1 MANLLRKIFF
11 GFPILSG
18 LVAFLIAG
26 IFGLFLSYKEYQLRL
41 FDDNKAIAD
50 LGELIEE
57 RIQSVLFTANSSAK
71 ILAYLAQNN
80 GLNEDFDQIGSS
92 IIENIDILDQIQLLD
107 SGTIVASY
115 PLTGR
120 EKILGYNILQDT
132 SRSEEALEAI
142 KRKDFYVAGPFELK
156 QGGFAIIGRLPI
168 FENEE
173 FKGFASVIID
183 WEDFKNET
191 ISPFIQTEKYTID
204 LLKTNPK
211 SLKTASLLQSSFEN
225 LSGPLIEVPI
235 NEGNW
240 TIKIQMNKN
249 DAFNEIIFIEIVR
262 FLTAILLGILVW
274 NFTKQPSILQ
284 RKIAETTKE
293 LQVSNQRFEYA
304 SQASSEMIWDWDIQS
319 DRVYRSPNFEKHLG
333 FTTEELN
340 SDSDFWFSL
349 FHPDD
354 KEENLKNF
362 QSLLKSDQTFWE
374 ADTRI
379 RTKTGDYIYVLE
391 KAFVIRNKFGKPI
404 RIIGSTQN
412 ITGRKLREK
421 ELQSA
426 NQKLQSAI
434 EELEISQQKYSML
447 FEITPT
453 PILVHDSKTLKI
465 LDVNR
470 AAVQKYGYSREEFLS
485 MTIMDIRPKK
495 DIPSLLQNLAE
506 FKQSNQ
512 EDFKRLAKHVKKN
525 GEIMDVEISPA
536 TIKTME
542 MEASMAL
549 VNDLTDKISYI
560 HKIEEQNK
568 TFKEIAWIQS
578 HVVRAP
584 LARILGLVTLL
595 ETSSEKLSDENK
607 ELVNF
612 ISVSAHELDGIIRD
626 IGKKLDLMAKNESKE
641 KESKLNANS

>member
-1 MANLLRKIFF
+1 
-11 GFPILSG
+11 

-41 FDDNKAIAD
+41 FDDKKAITD

-115 PLTGR
+115 PITGR

-168 FENEE
+168 FEKEE

-183 WEDFKNET
+183 WEEFKNET
-191 ISPFIQTEKYTID
+191 INPFFQTEKYTID

-211 SLKTASLLQSSFEN
+211 SLKTVSLLQSSFEN

-235 NEGNW
+235 YEGNW
-240 TIKIQMNKN
+240 TIKIQLNKN
-249 DAFNEIIFIEIVR
+249 DALDEILLAIIVR
-262 FLTAILLGILVW
+262 ILTAILLGILVW
-274 NFTKQPSILQ
+274 NFTKQPSLLQ
-284 RKIAETTKE
+284 KKVLETTQE

-304 SQASSEMIWDWDIQS
+304 SLASSEMIWDWDIQS

-354 KEENLKNF
+354 REENLKNF
-362 QSLLKSDQTFWE
+362 QKFLKSDQILWE
-374 ADTRI
+374 SETRI
-379 RTKTGDYIYVLE
+379 RTKSGEYIYVLE
-391 KAFVIRNKFGKPI
+391 KSFVVRNRYGKPI

-412 ITGRKLREK
+412 ITGRKIREK
-421 ELQSA
+421 ELQDT
-426 NQKLQSAI
+426 NQKLQSVI

-447 FEITPT
+447 FDLTPT
-453 PILVHDSKTLKI
+453 PILVHDSKTLQI
-465 LDVNR
+465 LDVNK
-470 AAVQKYGYSREEFLS
+470 AAIQKYGYSKEEFLALN
-485 MTIMDIRPKK
+485 IMDIRPEKEVP
-495 DIPSLLQNLAE
+495 DLLHYLEE
-506 FKQSNQ
+506 FKKSKK
-512 EDFKRLAKHVKKN
+512 EGYTRLAKHLKKN

-536 TIKTME
+536 IIKTND
-542 MEASMAL
+542 MEAAMAL

-560 HKIEEQNK
+560 RKIEDQNK

-584 LARILGLVTLL
+584 LARIMGLVTLL
-595 ETSSEKLSDENK
+595 ENSSEQLSEENR

-612 ISVSAHELDGIIRD
+612 ISISANELDTIIRE
-626 IGKKLDLMAKNESKE
+626 IGKKLDIIALNEE
-641 KESKLNANS
+641 KDATNYSGNNS

>member
-41 FDDNKAIAD
+41 LDDNKATAD

-92 IIENIDILDQIQLLD
+92 IIENIGILDQIQLLD

-115 PLTGR
+115 PITGR

-142 KRKDFYVAGPFELK
+142 KRKDFYAAGPFELK
-156 QGGFAIIGRLPI
+156 QGGYAIIGRLPI

-191 ISPFIQTEKYTID
+191 IIPFIQTEKYTID

-211 SLKTASLLQSSFEN
+211 SLKTVSLLQSSFEN
-225 LSGPLIEVPI
+225 LSGPLIEIPI

-240 TIKIQMNKN
+240 TIKIQMNRI
-249 DAFNEIIFIEIVR
+249 DALDEILLVVIVR
-262 FLTAILLGILVW
+262 LLTAILLGILVW
-274 NFTKQPSILQ
+274 NFTKQPSLLQ
-284 RKIAETTKE
+284 KKVLETTQE

-304 SQASSEMIWDWDIQS
+304 SLASSEMIWDWDIQT

-354 KEENLKNF
+354 RDENLKNF
-362 QSLLKSDQTFWE
+362 QKFLKSDQILWE
-374 ADTRI
+374 SETRI
-379 RTKTGDYIYVLE
+379 RTKSGDYIYVLE
-391 KAFVIRNKFGKPI
+391 KSFVVRNRYGKPI

-412 ITGRKLREK
+412 ITGRKIREK
-421 ELQSA
+421 ELQDT
-426 NQKLQSAI
+426 NQKLQSVI

-447 FEITPT
+447 FDLTPT
-453 PILVHDSKTLKI
+453 PILVHDSKTLQI
-465 LDVNR
+465 LDVNK
-470 AAVQKYGYSREEFLS
+470 AAIQKYGYSKEEFLGLN
-485 MTIMDIRPKK
+485 IMDIRPENE
-495 DIPSLLQNLAE
+495 IPDLLQYLEE
-506 FKQSNQ
+506 FRKSEN
-512 EDFKRLAKHVKKN
+512 EGYTRLAKHLKKN

-536 TIKTME
+536 IIKTKD
-542 MEASMAL
+542 MEAALAL

-560 HKIEEQNK
+560 RKIEDQNK

-584 LARILGLVTLL
+584 LARIMGLVTLL
-595 ETSSEKLSDENK
+595 ESTLEKLSDENR

-612 ISVSAHELDGIIRD
+612 ISISANELDTIIRE
-626 IGKKLDLMAKNESKE
+626 IGKKLDIIARNEEKDANTFHDSKY
-641 KESKLNANS
+641 

>member
-115 PLTGR
+115 PITGR

-191 ISPFIQTEKYTID
+191 ITPFIQTEKYTFD

-211 SLKTASLLQSSFEN
+211 SLKTVPLLQSSFEN
-225 LSGPLIEVPI
+225 LSGPLIEIPI
-235 NEGNW
+235 TEGNW

-249 DAFNEIIFIEIVR
+249 DALNEILLAVIVR
-262 FLTAILLGILVW
+262 LLTAILLGVLVW

-284 RKIAETTKE
+284 KKVSETTKE

-304 SQASSEMIWDWDIQS
+304 SLASSEMIWDWDIQT

-349 FHPDD
+349 FHPEDR
-354 KEENLKNF
+354 EENLKNF
-362 QSLLKSDQTFWE
+362 QKFLKSDQILWE
-374 ADTRI
+374 SETRI
-379 RTKTGDYIYVLE
+379 RTKSGDYIYVLE
-391 KAFVIRNKFGKPI
+391 KSFVVRNRYGKPI

-412 ITGRKLREK
+412 ITGRKIRER
-421 ELQSA
+421 ELQDT
-426 NQKLQSAI
+426 NQKLQYAI

-447 FEITPT
+447 FDLTPT
-453 PILVHDSKTLKI
+453 PILVHDSKTLQI
-465 LDVNR
+465 LDVNK
-470 AAVQKYGYSREEFLS
+470 AAIQKYGYSKEEFLGL
-485 MTIMDIRPKK
+485 TIMDIRPEKEVP
-495 DIPSLLQNLAE
+495 DLLQYLEE
-506 FKQSNQ
+506 FRKS
-512 EDFKRLAKHVKKN
+512 EEEGYTRLAKHLKKN

-536 TIKTME
+536 IIKTKD
-542 MEASMAL
+542 MEAAMAL

-560 HKIEEQNK
+560 RKIEDQNK

-584 LARILGLVTLL
+584 LARIMGLVALL
-595 ETSSEKLSDENK
+595 ESSSEKLSDENR

-612 ISVSAHELDGIIRD
+612 ISISANELDTIIRE
-626 IGKKLDLMAKNESKE
+626 IGKKLDIIARNEE
-641 KESKLNANS
+641 KDASTYFGNNS

>member
-1 MANLLRKIFF
+1 MANLFRKIFF

-41 FDDNKAIAD
+41 FDDNKAITD

-115 PLTGR
+115 PITGR

-168 FENEE
+168 FEKEE

-183 WEDFKNET
+183 WGEFKNET
-191 ISPFIQTEKYTID
+191 INPFFQTEKYTID

-211 SLKTASLLQSSFEN
+211 SLKTVSLLQSSFEN

-235 NEGNW
+235 YEGNW

-249 DAFNEIIFIEIVR
+249 DALDEILLAIIVR
-262 FLTAILLGILVW
+262 ILTAILLGILVW
-274 NFTKQPSILQ
+274 NFTKQPSLLQ
-284 RKIAETTKE
+284 KKVLETTQE

-304 SQASSEMIWDWDIQS
+304 SLASSEMIWDWDIQS

-333 FTTEELN
+333 FTPEELN

-354 KEENLKNF
+354 REENLKNF
-362 QSLLKSDQTFWE
+362 QKFLKSDQILWE
-374 ADTRI
+374 SETRI
-379 RTKTGDYIYVLE
+379 RTKSGEYIYVLE
-391 KAFVIRNKFGKPI
+391 KSFVVRNRHGKPI

-412 ITGRKLREK
+412 ITGRKIREK
-421 ELQSA
+421 ELQDT
-426 NQKLQSAI
+426 NQKLQFAI

-447 FEITPT
+447 FDLTPT
-453 PILVHDSKTLKI
+453 PILVHDSKTLQI
-465 LDVNR
+465 LDVNK
-470 AAVQKYGYSREEFLS
+470 AAIQKYGYSKEEFLALN
-485 MTIMDIRPKK
+485 IMDIRPEKEVP
-495 DIPSLLQNLAE
+495 DLLQYLEE
-506 FKQSNQ
+506 FKKSKK
-512 EDFKRLAKHVKKN
+512 EGYTRLAKHLKKN

-536 TIKTME
+536 IIKTKD
-542 MEASMAL
+542 MEAAMAL

-560 HKIEEQNK
+560 RKIEDQNK

-584 LARILGLVTLL
+584 LARIMGLVTLL
-595 ETSSEKLSDENK
+595 ENSSEQLSEENR

-612 ISVSAHELDGIIRD
+612 ISISANELDTIIRE
-626 IGKKLDLMAKNESKE
+626 IGKKLDIIALNEE
-641 KESKLNANS
+641 KDASNYSGNNS